1 MGLIREPLEV
11 DFEFDPRPLTK
22 EEKEKIS
29 NYIRAYKAKHSVVG
43 IPKTRTVKSVKPR
56 KKVLA

>member
-22 EEKEKIS
+22 DEKEQIS
-29 NYIRAYKAKHSVVG
+29 TYIKAYKIKHSDED
-43 IPKTRTVKSVKPR
+43 IETTRTTKSVKPR
-56 KKVLA
+56 RKVPA